1 MRGPFDDQGQLF
13 SYISPEQRV
22 PAQHPL
28 RTIRELVREV
38 FRDLDHDFRIL
49 YSTTG
54 RPSIP
59 PEQLLSALLL
69 QVFYGVRSERQ
80 LMEQLDYNLLYRWFV
95 GLASDDAVWDATTF
109 TKNRERLQQGDLFNR
124 FMETLLHHQAVTPL
138 LSDEHFSVDGT
149 LIEAWAGHKSFKP
162 KSDTDGDGAN
172 FHGTTRKNNTHEST
186 TDPDSR
192 LYRKS
197 EGKES
202 KLCYMGHAT
211 MENRN
216 GLAVAGLVTQAS
228 GTAER
233 AAAEKML
240 GKNASP
246 HTRITVGAD
255 KAYDVAEHVA
265 RLRAKNITPHIA
277 VNAYVTKTGQARKTS
292 IDGRTTR
299 HKGYSLSQ
307 GKRKM
312 IECMFGWGKQHGTM
326 RKTKYRGLAGVA
338 AGFLLNLIGYNLIRI
353 PKLLAQRG

>member
-1 MRGPFDDQGQLF
+1 MRGTFDEPGQLF
-13 SYISPEQRV
+13 SYISLEQRV
-22 PAQHPL
+22 AARHPL

-38 FRDLDHDFRIL
+38 FRDLDRDFHTL

-80 LMEQLDYNLLYRWFV
+80 LMEQLDYNLLSRWFV
-95 GLASDDAVWDATTF
+95 GLAPDDAVWDATTF
-109 TKNRERLQQGDLFNR
+109 TKNRERLQHGDVFNR
-124 FMETLLHHQAVTPL
+124 FMERLLRHKDVIPL

-162 KSDTDGDGAN
+162 KDAKVGDGEN
-172 FHGTTRKNNTHEST
+172 FHGTTRKNDTHEST

-216 GLAVAGLVTQAS
+216 GLAVAGLVTQAN

-233 AAAEKML
+233 AASEKML
-240 GKNASP
+240 RGKASR
-246 HTRITVGAD
+246 HTRITGGAD
-255 KAYDVAEHVA
+255 KA
-265 RLRAKNITPHIA
+265 
-277 VNAYVTKTGQARKTS
+277 
-292 IDGRTTR
+292 
-299 HKGYSLSQ
+299 
-307 GKRKM
+307 
-312 IECMFGWGKQHGTM
+312 
-326 RKTKYRGLAGVA
+326 
-338 AGFLLNLIGYNLIRI
+338 
-353 PKLLAQRG
+353 